1 MSRRPVLVDSSI
13 WIDHINHGHDILA
26 SLLKQR
32 RVLTHPLIIGEIAMG
47 SLKNRQKILREIG
60 KLSGTK
66 AVTNAEVM
74 AMVEWDKLHNKGIG
88 FIDAHLLASVK
99 ITENATLLTKDG
111 RLHAQAKRLGVAFA
125 AA

>member
-1 MSRRPVLVDSSI
+1 MSRLPVLVDSSI
-13 WIDHINHGHDILA
+13 WIDHINCGHDVLE

-47 SLKNRQKILREIG
+47 TLKNRQTILREIG

-74 AMVEWDKLHNKGIG
+74 AMVEWDKLYNKGIG

-99 ITENATLLTKDG
+99 IIENATLLTKDG
-111 RLHAQAKRLGVAFA
+111 RLHAQAERLGVAFTL
-125 AA
+125 